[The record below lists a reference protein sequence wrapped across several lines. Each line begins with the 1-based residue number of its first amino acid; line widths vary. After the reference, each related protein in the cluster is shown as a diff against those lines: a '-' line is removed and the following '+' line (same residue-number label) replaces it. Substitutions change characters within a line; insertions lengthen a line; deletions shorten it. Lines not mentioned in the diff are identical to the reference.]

1 MLFCKVMPR
10 EGDPSVLLQL
20 ETQPEG
26 PERRGALPASAV
38 SEGDA
43 LHARDR
49 GPEDESDEGGRAAER
64 GLGFLSDVFP

>member
-1 MLFCKVMPR
+1 MLFCKIMPR
-10 EGDPSVLLQL
+10 EGDPSVLL
-20 ETQPEG
+20 EFKTQIEG

-49 GPEDESDEGGRAAER
+49 GAEDDSDEGGRPAER
-64 GLGFLSDVFP
+64 GLGFLSQVFP